1 MADDPKNNP
10 DQQSEDPGKQRGEQS
25 EQGHKNQ
32 QDFPKRNP
40 SRQDQDEAQDDQ
52 QQGGQRRAS

>member
-1 MADDPKNNP
+1 MAGDPKKNP
-10 DQQSEDPGKQRGEQS
+10 DQQYGEPGKQRREQS

-32 QDFPKRNP
+32 QDLPKRNP
-40 SRQDQDEAQDDQ
+40 SRQEQGEAQDDQ